1 MFTGLI
7 RHLGTLESRSARP
20 GGARLRMV
28 ALGDLLARAEQGA
41 SIAVNG
47 ACLTSVAVDGRTWEA
62 DLSEET
68 LEKTTLGRLVLGAT
82 LHLEPALRVG
92 DPLDGHLVSG
102 HVDGVG
108 QLLSRP
114 RSSGGGQGGVD
125 EGIWRFSMPVALA
138 PMTASK
144 GSMAVDGISLTVVD
158 CGTDW
163 FTVALIPE
171 TVTRTALNSMR
182 PGDPVNLEADPIGRY
197 VARAMAL
204 RGSSEALAAFAR
216 DGWKGRE

>member
-7 RHLGTLESRSARP
+7 RHLGTLESRSTRS
-20 GGARLRMV
+20 GGARLRIG
-28 ALGDLLARAEQGA
+28 APADLLERAELGA

-47 ACLTSVAVDGRTWEA
+47 ACLTSVAVDGRAWEA

-68 LEKTTLGRLVLGAT
+68 LAKTTLGRLAMGAT

-92 DPLDGHLVSG
+92 DPLDGHLVAG
-102 HVDGVG
+102 HVDAVG
-108 QLLSRP
+108 HLLARP
-114 RSSGGGQGGVD
+114 RGEGGVD
-125 EGIWRFSMPVALA
+125 EGIWRFSLPRELA
-138 PMTASK
+138 PMTAPK
-144 GSMAVDGISLTVVD
+144 GSVAVDGISLTVVD

-171 TVTRTALNSMR
+171 TVKRTALHALR

-197 VARAMAL
+197 VARALAL
-204 RGSSEALAAFAR
+204 GGAEDRLADFAR
-216 DGWKGRE
+216 RGWG

>member
-7 RHLGTLESRSARP
+7 RQLGTLETRSSRP
-20 GGARLRMV
+20 GGARIRI
-28 ALGDLLARAEQGA
+28 AAPADLLARAELGA

-47 ACLTSVAVDGRTWEA
+47 ACLTSVAVDGRAWEA

-68 LEKTTLGRLVLGAT
+68 LAKTTLGRLALGAT
-82 LHLEPALRVG
+82 VHLEPALRVG
-92 DPLDGHLVSG
+92 DPLDGHLVAG
-102 HVDGVG
+102 HVDAVG

-114 RSSGGGQGGVD
+114 VD
-125 EGIWRFSMPVALA
+125 EGIWRFSLPADLA
-138 PMTASK
+138 PMTAPK

-158 CGTDW
+158 CGADW

-171 TVTRTALNSMR
+171 TVKRTALTGLR

-197 VARAMAL
+197 VARALAL
-204 RGSSEALAAFAR
+204 RGAEDRLTDFAR
-216 DGWKGRE
+216 RGWA

>member
-7 RHLGTLESRSARP
+7 RYLGTLESRSSRP
-20 GGARLRMV
+20 GGARLRIT
-28 ALGDLLARAEQGA
+28 APPDLLARAELGA

-47 ACLTSVAVDGRTWEA
+47 ACLTSVAVDGRAWEA

-68 LEKTTLGRLVLGAT
+68 LAKTTLGRLPLGAT

-92 DPLDGHLVSG
+92 DPLDGHLVAG
-102 HVDGVG
+102 HVDALG

-114 RSSGGGQGGVD
+114 VD
-125 EGIWRFSMPVALA
+125 EGIWRFAMPTELA
-138 PMTASK
+138 PMTAPK

-171 TVTRTALNSMR
+171 TVMRTALAGLGS
-182 PGDPVNLEADPIGRY
+182 GDPVNLEADPIGRY
-197 VARAMAL
+197 VARALAL
-204 RGSSEALAAFAR
+204 RGSEDRLNAFVR
-216 DGWKGRE
+216 RGWS

>member
-7 RHLGTLESRSARP
+7 RHLGTLEARSSRP
-20 GGARLRMV
+20 GGARLRI
-28 ALGDLLARAEQGA
+28 AAPADLLARAELGA

-47 ACLTSVAVDGRTWEA
+47 ACLTSVAVDGRAWEA

-68 LEKTTLGRLVLGAT
+68 LAKTTLGRLPLGTA

-102 HVDGVG
+102 HVDGTG

-114 RSSGGGQGGVD
+114 STQSGLD
-125 EGIWRFSMPVALA
+125 EGIWRFSMPPDLA
-138 PMTASK
+138 PMTAAK
-144 GSMAVDGISLTVVD
+144 GSVAVDGISLTVVD

-163 FTVALIPE
+163 FTVAVIPE
-171 TVTRTALNSMR
+171 TVTRTALSGMR
-182 PGDPVNLEADPIGRY
+182 PGDPVNLEADPIGRF
-197 VARAMAL
+197 VARALAL
-204 RGSSEALAAFAR
+204 RGSDEKLARFAQG
-216 DGWKGRE
+216 GWNG

>member
-7 RHLGTLESRSARP
+7 RHLGTLEARSSRP
-20 GGARLRMV
+20 GGARLRI
-28 ALGDLLARAEQGA
+28 AAPADLLARAELGA

-47 ACLTSVAVDGRTWEA
+47 ACLTSVAVDGRAWEA

-68 LEKTTLGRLVLGAT
+68 LAKTTLGRLPLGTA

-102 HVDGVG
+102 HVDGTG

-114 RSSGGGQGGVD
+114 STQSGLD
-125 EGIWRFSMPVALA
+125 EGIWRFSMPPDLA
-138 PMTASK
+138 PMTAAK
-144 GSMAVDGISLTVVD
+144 GSVAVDGISLTVVD

-163 FTVALIPE
+163 FTVAVIPE
-171 TVTRTALNSMR
+171 TVTRTALSGMR
-182 PGDPVNLEADPIGRY
+182 PGDPVNLEADPIGRF
-197 VARAMAL
+197 VARVLAL
-204 RGSSEALAAFAR
+204 RGSDEKLARFAQG
-216 DGWKGRE
+216 GWNG

>member
-7 RHLGTLESRSARP
+7 RHLGTLESRSSRS
-20 GGARLRMV
+20 GGARLRIT
-28 ALGDLLARAEQGA
+28 APADLLARAEPGA

-47 ACLTSVAVDGRTWEA
+47 ACLTSVAVDGRAWEA

-68 LEKTTLGRLVLGAT
+68 LEKTTLGRLAMGAA

-108 QLLSRP
+108 RLLERP
-114 RSSGGGQGGVD
+114 QD
-125 EGIWRFSMPVALA
+125 EGIWRFAMPAALA
-138 PMTASK
+138 PMTAPK
-144 GSMAVDGISLTVVD
+144 GSVAVDGISLTVVD

-171 TVTRTALNSMR
+171 TVKRTAFASMR
-182 PGDPVNLEADPIGRY
+182 PGDPVNLEADPIGRF
-197 VARAMAL
+197 VARALAL
-204 RGSSEALAAFAR
+204 RASDEKLARFAQG
-216 DGWKGRE
+216 GWNG

>member
-20 GGARLRMV
+20 GGARLRVV
-28 ALGDLLARAEQGA
+28 APGDLLARAEQGA

-47 ACLTSVAVDGRTWEA
+47 VCLTSVAVDGRTWEA

-68 LEKTTLGRLVLGAT
+68 LEKTTLGRLALGAI

-114 RSSGGGQGGVD
+114 QNGGSVD

-171 TVTRTALNSMR
+171 TVTRTALNGMR

-197 VARAMAL
+197 VARALAQ

>member
-7 RHLGTLESRSARP
+7 RHLGTLESRSSRP
-20 GGARLRMV
+20 GGARLRMAAPV
-28 ALGDLLARAEQGA
+28 DLLARAEQGA

-47 ACLTSVAVDGRTWEA
+47 ACLTSVAVDGRSWEA

-68 LEKTTLGRLVLGAT
+68 LARTTLGHLALGST

-102 HVDGVG
+102 HVDGIG
-108 QLLSRP
+108 QLVSRP
-114 RSSGGGQGGVD
+114 QGQGGVD

-144 GSMAVDGISLTVVD
+144 GSIAVDGISLTVVD

-171 TVTRTALNSMR
+171 TVRNTALKAMR
-182 PGDPVNLEADPIGRY
+182 PGDPVNLEADPIGRF
-197 VARAMAL
+197 VARSLAL
-204 RGSSEALAAFAR
+204 RGSDEKLAKFAQG
-216 DGWKGRE
+216 GWGG